1 MNPEQIKD
9 EIRKLKLCDRIGMYG
24 WINEEIAGCPE
35 IGADRSFQIRKEIE
49 RMCNAALLKTHL
61 LERRKPK
68 FIEDAEPL
76 AETRCRFVENND
88 RIGTR

>member
-9 EIRKLKLCDRIGMYG
+9 EIRKLKLCDRIGMYR

-61 LERRKPK
+61 LERRKLKIPRGRR
-68 FIEDAEPL
+68 
-76 AETRCRFVENND
+76 TSCRNEVSL
-88 RIGTR
+88 RRK